1 VPGGA
6 ATVSTADFNGDGK
19 PDLAVVWSG
28 TSTSG
33 VAILLGKGDGT
44 FASEV
49 SYPTGTY
56 SSDATI
62 ADFNGDGNLDLAVV
76 GESPGSLTILL
87 GKGDGTFTT
96 GETIAAVSV
105 HSCTRKGGGLKLCPR
120 IDLCFLGPPVAL
132 LTSCRLPPLG

>member
-49 SYPTGTY
+49 SYPTGTLVY
-56 SSDATI
+56 I
-62 ADFNGDGNLDLAVV
+62 LAH
-76 GESPGSLTILL
+76 E
-87 GKGDGTFTT
+87 
-96 GETIAAVSV
+96 
-105 HSCTRKGGGLKLCPR
+105 RGGGLKLCPR

>member
-76 GESPGSLTILL
+76 REPR
-87 GKGDGTFTT
+87 KFDDF
-96 GETIAAVSV
+96 V
-105 HSCTRKGGGLKLCPR
+105 RKGRWHLHYGGDNRC
-120 IDLCFLGPPVAL
+120 G
-132 LTSCRLPPLG
+132 